1 MRTIIAGG
9 RNIHDPAILA
19 QAIVKCPWT
28 ITTVV
33 SGGATGVDKLG
44 TDWAAQNSVMCLEY
58 NADWRTHGKAAGPMR
73 NAAMAD
79 DAQALLAI
87 WDGQSR
93 GTGNMIETAKAKGL
107 KVCIFRV
114 DLPDFV
120 LEDDWI

>member
-9 RNIHDPAILA
+9 RDLHDYALLQKAIA
-19 QAIVKCPWT
+19 ACPWL
-28 ITTVV
+28 ITFVV
-33 SGGATGVDKLG
+33 AGGATGVD
-44 TDWAAQNSVMCLEY
+44 TMAVRWAKEHSVMCLEY

-73 NAAMAD
+73 NRAMAD

-114 DLPDFV
+114 DLVDSV